1 MTIHIDF
8 FKNEESHLRLHLAT
22 KGIKLED
29 FELIRYEDDTYDLV
43 RITVSAN
50 GGKFYC
56 AVRADD
62 YNREQVIASLVIEKE
77 NC

>member
-1 MTIHIDF
+1 MAIHIDF
-8 FKNEESHLRLHLAT
+8 FKNEESYLRLHLAT
-22 KGIKLED
+22 KEIKLED
-29 FELIRYEDDTYDLV
+29 FELIRHEDDTYDLV

-50 GGKFYC
+50 GGKFYF

-62 YNREQVIASLVIEKE
+62 YNREQVIVSLVIEKE